1 MTTTVACSRLTS
13 LQAFFEGLE
22 GSWLSVGL
30 RASEWVY
37 PMVNTLHI
45 VGIALLVG
53 AILILDWRLLR
64 QRTSPEVSVLAAVLL
79 PTAQGGFVLA
89 VCAGV
94 LLFIARPLDYAFN
107 NLFQFKLGFIALA
120 LLNIVLLHR
129 SDSWRIAVNHN
140 RPDGRVRLACGVSMV
155 CWLLVLGLGRL
166 VGYR

>member
-1 MTTTVACSRLTS
+1 MPTTVAFSRLTT
-13 LQAFFEGLE
+13 LQALFEGLE

-53 AILILDWRLLR
+53 AVLILDWRLLR
-64 QRTSPEVSVLAAVLL
+64 QRAWPEVSVLAAVLL
-79 PTAQGGFVLA
+79 PTARGGFVLV
-89 VCAGV
+89 VCAGL

-107 NLFQFKLGFIALA
+107 TLFLAKLGFIALA
-120 LLNIVLLHR
+120 LLNVVFLHR
-129 SDSWRIAVNHN
+129 SESWRIALDDN